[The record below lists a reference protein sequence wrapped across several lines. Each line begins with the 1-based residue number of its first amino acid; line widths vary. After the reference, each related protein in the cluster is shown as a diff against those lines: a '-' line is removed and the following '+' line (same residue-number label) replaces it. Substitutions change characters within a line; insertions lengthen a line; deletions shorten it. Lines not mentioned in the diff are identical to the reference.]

1 MSHVVARCLGAAR
14 HENPDSLQACLRTWE
29 SACGQ
34 PFPDVTRRAVKAR
47 PLYAGGIQEYIAQLA
62 R

>member
-1 MSHVVARCLGAAR
+1 MWG
-14 HENPDSLQACLRTWE
+14 

-34 PFPDVTRRAVKAR
+34 PFPDVTRRAVKTPPR
-47 PLYAGGIQEYIAQLA
+47 FCGGIQEYIAQTA

>member
-1 MSHVVARCLGAAR
+1 MSCGREAMRIPIA
-14 HENPDSLQACLRTWE
+14 LQSCLRTWE

-47 PLYAGGIQEYIAQLA
+47 PLFTGGIQEYLAQPA